1 MNRAER
7 RRLEKQA
14 KKNPAMTIKAS
25 ELEAIKQNERQ
36 KALDTVLP
44 LLLGLPVKVLKEKYN
59 WGTQKRLPDFADALL
74 EAYEAVSY
82 THLDVYKRQAYKL
95 PEEHY
100 LDQSVCVNIIVD
112 TGDGNYDFVLNDV
125 YPHYNGRYGDIVPEE
140 ASVLWLVRQQ
150 GFTKRQLNQAL
161 RQEQYNGLSLIHI

>member
-1 MNRAER
+1 MGNDYYVSKTEIKDFIINKRSFQAVNRAER

-74 EAYEAVSY
+74 EAYEEFSKNEQSIEDLMKQVEKDCGIRFTDEMA
-82 THLDVYKRQAYKL
+82 
-95 PEEHY
+95 EE
-100 LDQSVCVNIIVD
+100 
-112 TGDGNYDFVLNDV
+112 
-125 YPHYNGRYGDIVPEE
+125 
-140 ASVLWLVRQQ
+140 
-150 GFTKRQLNQAL
+150 KK
-161 RQEQYNGLSLIHI
+161 